1 MTTDTRRPA
10 VELVVL
16 LASAGGLDAL
26 SIVLRDLPT
35 EFPAAVVVQQH
46 LGGVSSVLPTILGRQ
61 TRHRVGW
68 AQDGQALARGEV
80 VVCPPGMHLELTPDA
95 RCRLRK
101 MQSLAEQRFDVLLA
115 SVARSYGARSVA
127 VVLSGSG
134 RDGAVGTVAMK
145 GAGAIVIAQ
154 SPDTARYP
162 SMPIAAARAG
172 ADLVLPISEI
182 GRLLADIVAGAP
194 LPKPRPR
201 EKGWAAGWIA
211 LPLRALAQCPGERSP
226 GDRSPGDRSLGE
238 KCPER
243 NGDTATPVEGDPVD
257 RDPVAGDAVAR
268 DAVAGESMDTD
279 DVTTARH
286 DGHTQPSP
294 NHAANSAAARAEMAR
309 LRAAELQRRRQDLSA
324 GFGSTARTVALAQ
337 HRAAESLRRAQL
349 AHQAAEQAAT
359 RWSH

>member
-46 LGGVSSVLPTILGRQ
+46 LGGVSSVLATILGRQ
-61 TRHRVGW
+61 TRHRVSW

-80 VVCPPGMHLELTPDA
+80 VVCPPGMHLELTPDG
-95 RCRLRK
+95 RCQLRK

-201 EKGWAAGWIA
+201 EKGWSAGWNA

-226 GDRSPGDRSLGE
+226 GERSPGE

-243 NGDTATPVEGDPVD
+243 NGDTANPVAG
-257 RDPVAGDAVAR
+257 DPVAGDP
-268 DAVAGESMDTD
+268 VAGESMDTD

-337 HRAAESLRRAQL
+337 RRAAESLRRARL